1 MSKVNI
7 SFSGIDTA
15 GSTGL
20 VSVPTVFR
28 RSLEMAYLIY
38 REHTII
44 SSASQDEITQQ
55 WLPLIS
61 ISWTKEN
68 GRRDVHFLTNS
79 QALCLSFRE
88 ARKLWS

>member
-1 MSKVNI
+1 
-7 SFSGIDTA
+7 
-15 GSTGL
+15 
-20 VSVPTVFR
+20 
-28 RSLEMAYLIY
+28 MAYLIY

-61 ISWTKEN
+61 ISWMQEN

-79 QALCLSFRE
+79 QALCLDFRE
-88 ARKLWS
+88 AENFGLERAKNWIDRKVLGLD